1 MSNQAA
7 DLLFVFLWYPYLN
20 NWRGGHWNTILLLQK
35 GPDVTTEPTE
45 SQATRST
52 TMDECSTKRQSL
64 SSSDLTKTPEEK
76 QTERREVTSVKT
88 TKHTQGTQT
97 SRDVEPHSSVFT
109 DIPLKYILIA
119 SGFFVV
125 MLFALLLLVYHL
137 FKRRCVHNR

>member
-1 MSNQAA
+1 MFSRVSSSQQLTWSLEHN
-7 DLLFVFLWYPYLN
+7 L
-20 NWRGGHWNTILLLQK
+20 TSTK
-35 GPDVTTEPTE
+35 GPAFTTERTE

-52 TMDECSTKRQSL
+52 TMDERSTKRQSL
-64 SSSDLTKTPEEK
+64 SSSDLTKTPEGK

-88 TKHTQGTQT
+88 TQHTHGTQT
-97 SRDVEPHSSVFT
+97 SRDVEPHSSVLT

-119 SGFFVV
+119 SGSFVV